1 MSATTL
7 TYTTL
12 QQDVRRYL
20 ERGATLASDAI
31 VYEQIPRLINLAE
44 RRIARELKVQGFIN
58 VVSGALTE
66 GQSVYDKPDRWRDT
80 ISINVGVGAGNN
92 TRKTLF
98 TRDYEYVRS
107 YWPNSEETEEPIF
120 YCDYDYN
127 HWLIAPTP
135 DEAYPFEV
143 LYYELPPLL
152 NDEQQTNWLT
162 EYAPQLLLYGTLLE
176 ATPFLKND
184 DRIPVWQTMYDRSA
198 AMLNGEDL
206 AKILDRS
213 AVRKEA

>member
-1 MSATTL
+1 MATTM
-7 TYTTL
+7 TFTTL

-20 ERGATLASDAI
+20 ERGTTYASDP
-31 VYEQIPRLINLAE
+31 VVFEQIPRLINLAE
-44 RRIARELKVQGFIN
+44 RRIARELKIQGFIN
-58 VVSGALTE
+58 VVAGTLQT
-66 GQSVYDKPDRWRDT
+66 GVSVYNKPDRWRDT
-80 ISINVGVGAGNN
+80 VSINIGTGSQNN
-92 TRKTLF
+92 TRKILF
-98 TRDYEYVRS
+98 SRVYEYMLS
-107 YWPNSEETEEPIF
+107 YWPDRTATEEPIF
-120 YCDYDYN
+120 YSDYDFS

-135 DEAYPFEV
+135 DADYPFEI

-152 NDEQQTNWLT
+152 DDAVQTNWLT

-184 DRIPVWQTMYDRSA
+184 ERMPVWQSMYDRAA

>member
-1 MSATTL
+1 MSTTM
-7 TYTTL
+7 TFESL

-20 ERGATLASDAI
+20 ERGATLASDAV

-58 VVSGALTE
+58 VVTGTLDA
-66 GQSVYDKPDRWRDT
+66 GQSVYPKPDRWRDT
-80 ISINVGVGAGNN
+80 VSFNIGTGATLNN
-92 TRKTLF
+92 RQFLY
-98 TRDYEYVRS
+98 TRDYEYLRS
-107 YWPNSEETEEPIF
+107 YWPNALDTDQPVF
-120 YCDYDYN
+120 YSDYDYS

-135 DEAYPFEV
+135 DQDYPFEI

-152 NDEQQTNWLT
+152 DDSVQTNWIT
-162 EYAPQLLLYGTLLE
+162 EYAPQLLLYGTLVE

-184 DRIPVWQTMYDRSA
+184 ERIQVWQSMYDRAA

-206 AKILDRS
+206 GKILDRS

>member
-1 MSATTL
+1 MSTTM
-7 TYTTL
+7 TFESL

-20 ERGATLASDAI
+20 ERGATLASDAV

-44 RRIARELKVQGFIN
+44 RKIARELKVQGFIN
-58 VVSGALTE
+58 VVTGELNT
-66 GQSVYDKPDRWRDT
+66 GQSVYPKPDRWRDT
-80 ISINVGVGAGNN
+80 VSINIGTGATMNN
-92 TRKTLF
+92 RQFLF
-98 TRDYEYVRS
+98 TRDYEYIRT
-107 YWPNSEETEEPIF
+107 YWPNALDTDTPLF
-120 YCDYDYN
+120 YSDYDYS

-135 DEAYPFEV
+135 DQDYPFEI

-152 NDEQQTNWLT
+152 DDSVQTNWVT
-162 EYAPQLLLYGTLLE
+162 EYAPQLLLYGTLVE

-184 DRIPVWQTMYDRSA
+184 ERIQVWQSMYDRAA

-206 AKILDRS
+206 GKILDRS

>member
-1 MSATTL
+1 MATTM
-7 TYTTL
+7 TFTTL

-20 ERGATLASDAI
+20 ERGATLAEDAI

-44 RRIARELKVQGFIN
+44 RRIARELKIQGFIN
-58 VVSGALTE
+58 VVTDTLIV
-66 GQSVYDKPDRWRDT
+66 GQSVYQKPDRWRDT
-80 ISINVGVGAGNN
+80 VSINIGTGASHNV
-92 TRKTLF
+92 RKFLF
-98 TRDYEYVRS
+98 TRDYEYLRS
-107 YWPNSEETEEPIF
+107 YWPNESLTEEPVF
-120 YCDYDYN
+120 YADYN
-127 HWLIAPTP
+127 YTNWLILPPP

-143 LYYELPPLL
+143 LYYELPVLL
-152 NDEQQTNWLT
+152 DDANQTNWLT
-162 EYAPQLLLYGTLLE
+162 DYAPQVLLYASLLE

-184 DRIPVWQTMYDRSA
+184 DRIPVWQQMYDRSA

>member
-1 MSATTL
+1 MSTTM
-7 TYTTL
+7 TFESL

-20 ERGATLASDAI
+20 ERGATLASDAV

-58 VVSGALTE
+58 VVTGTLNT
-66 GQSVYDKPDRWRDT
+66 GQSVYPKPDRWRDT
-80 ISINVGVGAGNN
+80 VSVNIGTGATMNN
-92 TRKTLF
+92 RQFLF
-98 TRDYEYVRS
+98 TRDYEYLRS
-107 YWPNSEETEEPIF
+107 YWPNALDTDQPVF
-120 YCDYDYN
+120 YSDYDYS

-135 DEAYPFEV
+135 DQDYPFEI
-143 LYYELPPLL
+143 LYYELPQLL
-152 NDEQQTNWLT
+152 DDSVQTNWIT
-162 EYAPQLLLYGTLLE
+162 EYAPQLLLYGTLVE

-184 DRIPVWQTMYDRSA
+184 ERIQVWQSMYDRAA

>member
-1 MSATTL
+1 MATTM
-7 TYTTL
+7 TFTTL

-20 ERGATLASDAI
+20 ERGATLAEDAI

-44 RRIARELKVQGFIN
+44 RRIARELKIQGFIN
-58 VVSGALTE
+58 VVTDTLIV
-66 GQSVYDKPDRWRDT
+66 GQSVYQKPDRWRDT
-80 ISINVGVGAGNN
+80 VSINIGTGASHNV
-92 TRKTLF
+92 RKFLF
-98 TRDYEYVRS
+98 TRDYEYLRS
-107 YWPNSEETEEPIF
+107 YWPNESLTEEPVF
-120 YCDYDYN
+120 YADYN
-127 HWLIAPTP
+127 YTNWLILPPP

-143 LYYELPPLL
+143 LYYELPVLL
-152 NDEQQTNWLT
+152 DDQNQTNWLT
-162 EYAPQLLLYGTLLE
+162 DYAPQVLLYASLLE

-184 DRIPVWQTMYDRSA
+184 DRIPVWQQMYDRSA

>member
-1 MSATTL
+1 MATTM
-7 TYTTL
+7 TFTTL

-20 ERGATLASDAI
+20 ERGTTYASDP
-31 VYEQIPRLINLAE
+31 VVFEQIPRLINLAE
-44 RRIARELKVQGFIN
+44 RRIARELKIQGFIN
-58 VVSGALTE
+58 VVAGTLQT
-66 GQSVYDKPDRWRDT
+66 GVSVYNKPDRWRDT
-80 ISINVGVGAGNN
+80 VSINIGTGSQNN
-92 TRKTLF
+92 TRKILF
-98 TRDYEYVRS
+98 SRVYEYMLS
-107 YWPNSEETEEPIF
+107 YWPDRTATEEPIF
-120 YCDYDYN
+120 YSDYDFS

-135 DEAYPFEV
+135 DADYPFEI

-152 NDEQQTNWLT
+152 DDAVQTNWLT

-184 DRIPVWQTMYDRSA
+184 ERMPVWQSMYDRAA

-213 AVRKEA
+213 SVRKEA

>member
-1 MSATTL
+1 MPTTM
-7 TYTTL
+7 TFDTL
-12 QQDVRRYL
+12 KQDVQRYL
-20 ERGATLASDAI
+20 ERGASFVADP
-31 VYEQIPRLINLAE
+31 VFFEQLPRLINLAE

-58 VVSGALTE
+58 VVSGSLAA
-66 GQSVYDKPDRWRDT
+66 GQSVYPKPDRWRDT
-80 ISINVGVGAGNN
+80 VSVNIGTGPSN
-92 TRKTLF
+92 TKRQTLF
-98 TRDYEYVRS
+98 TRDYEYMRN
-107 YWPNSEETEEPIF
+107 YWPDEAETAQPVF
-120 YCDYDYN
+120 YGDYDYN

-135 DEAYPFEV
+135 DAAYPFEI

-152 NDEQQTNWLT
+152 DDSVQTNWLT
-162 EYAPQLLLYGTLLE
+162 EYAPQLLLYGTLVE

-184 DRIPVWQTMYDRSA
+184 ERIATWQQYYDRAA

>member
-1 MSATTL
+1 MATTM
-7 TYTTL
+7 TFETL
-12 QQDVRRYL
+12 KQDVQRYL
-20 ERGATLASDAI
+20 ERGATLAADPI

-44 RRIARELKVQGFIN
+44 RRIARELKVQGFIA
-58 VVSGALTE
+58 VVTDTMVP
-66 GQSVYDKPDRWRDT
+66 GQSVYQKPDRWRDT
-80 ISINVGVGAGNN
+80 VSINIGTGVGNVN
-92 TRKTLF
+92 RKTLY
-98 TRDYEYVRS
+98 TRDYEYCRS
-107 YWPNSEETEEPIF
+107 YWPNEGQTDEPIF
-120 YCDYDYN
+120 YAEYDYD

-152 NDEQQTNWLT
+152 DDSIQTNWLT

-184 DRIPVWQTMYDRSA
+184 ERIATWQQYYDRAA

-213 AVRKEA
+213 ATRKEV

>member
-1 MSATTL
+1 MSTTM
-7 TYTTL
+7 TFESL

-20 ERGATLASDAI
+20 ERGATLASDAV

-44 RRIARELKVQGFIN
+44 RKIARELKVQGFIN
-58 VVSGALTE
+58 VVTGELNT
-66 GQSVYDKPDRWRDT
+66 GQSVYPKPDRWRDT
-80 ISINVGVGAGNN
+80 VSINIGTGSTQNE
-92 TRKTLF
+92 RKFLF
-98 TRDYEYVRS
+98 TRDYEYIRT
-107 YWPNSEETEEPIF
+107 YWPNALDTDQPLF
-120 YCDYDYN
+120 YSDYDYS

-135 DEAYPFEV
+135 DQDYPFEI

-152 NDEQQTNWLT
+152 DDSVQTNWVT
-162 EYAPQLLLYGTLLE
+162 EYAPQLLLYGTLVE

-184 DRIPVWQTMYDRSA
+184 ERIQVWQSMYDRAA

-206 AKILDRS
+206 GKILDRS

>member
-1 MSATTL
+1 MSTTM
-7 TYTTL
+7 TFESL

-20 ERGATLASDAI
+20 ERGATLASDAV

-58 VVSGALTE
+58 VVTGTLAA
-66 GQSVYDKPDRWRDT
+66 GQSVYPKPDRWRDT
-80 ISINVGVGAGNN
+80 VSVNIGTGSTLND
-92 TRKTLF
+92 RKFLF
-98 TRDYEYVRS
+98 TRDYEYLRS
-107 YWPNSEETEEPIF
+107 YWPNALDTDQPLF
-120 YCDYDYN
+120 YSDYDYS
-127 HWLIAPTP
+127 HWLLAPTP
-135 DEAYPFEV
+135 DQDYPFEI

-152 NDEQQTNWLT
+152 DDSVQTNWIT
-162 EYAPQLLLYGTLLE
+162 EYAPQLLLYGTLVE

-184 DRIPVWQTMYDRSA
+184 ERIQVWQSMYDRAA

-206 AKILDRS
+206 GKILDRS

>member
-1 MSATTL
+1 MATTM
-7 TYTTL
+7 TFTTL

-20 ERGATLASDAI
+20 ERGATYASDPV

-44 RRIARELKVQGFIN
+44 RRISRELKIQGFIN
-58 VVSGALTE
+58 VVTGTLTV
-66 GQSVYDKPDRWRDT
+66 GQSVYAKPDRWRDT
-80 ISINVGVGAGNN
+80 VSMNIGTGANN
-92 TRKTLF
+92 NSRKPLYA
-98 TRDYEYVRS
+98 RVYEYLLS
-107 YWPNSEETEEPIF
+107 YWPDRSQTDEPIF
-120 YCDYDYN
+120 YADYDYL

-135 DEAYPFEV
+135 DAEYPFEI

-152 NDEQQTNWLT
+152 DDVVQTNWLT

-184 DRIPVWQTMYDRSA
+184 ERIGVWQSMYDRAA

-206 AKILDRS
+206 AKILDRT

>member
-1 MSATTL
+1 MATTM
-7 TYTTL
+7 TFTTL

-20 ERGATLASDAI
+20 ERGTTYASDP
-31 VYEQIPRLINLAE
+31 VVFEQIPRLINLAE
-44 RRIARELKVQGFIN
+44 RRIARELKIQGFIN
-58 VVSGALTE
+58 VVAGTLQT
-66 GQSVYDKPDRWRDT
+66 GVSVYNKPDRWRDT
-80 ISINVGVGAGNN
+80 VSINIGTGSQNN
-92 TRKTLF
+92 TRKILF
-98 TRDYEYVRS
+98 SRVYEYMLS
-107 YWPNSEETEEPIF
+107 YWPDRTATEEPIF
-120 YCDYDYN
+120 YSDYDFS

-135 DEAYPFEV
+135 DADYPFEI

-152 NDEQQTNWLT
+152 DDAVQTNWLT

-184 DRIPVWQTMYDRSA
+184 ERMPVWQSMYDRAA

-206 AKILDRS
+206 AKILARS

>member
-1 MSATTL
+1 MATTM
-7 TYTTL
+7 TFTTL

-20 ERGATLASDAI
+20 ERGTTYASDP
-31 VYEQIPRLINLAE
+31 VVFEQIPRLINLAE

-58 VVSGALTE
+58 VVSGTL
-66 GQSVYDKPDRWRDT
+66 QSGVAVYPKPDRWRDT
-80 ISINVGVGAGNN
+80 VSINIGTGNQNN
-92 TRKTLF
+92 TRNVLF
-98 TRDYEYVRS
+98 SRAYEYLLS
-107 YWPNSEETEEPIF
+107 YWPDRTATSQPIF
-120 YCDYDYN
+120 YSDYDYT

-135 DEAYPFEV
+135 NADYPFEV

-152 NDEQQTNWLT
+152 DDVVQTNWLT
-162 EYAPQLLLYGTLLE
+162 DYAPQLLLYGTLLE

-184 DRIPVWQTMYDRSA
+184 ERIPVWQNMYDRA
-198 AMLNGEDL
+198 ASMLNGEDL